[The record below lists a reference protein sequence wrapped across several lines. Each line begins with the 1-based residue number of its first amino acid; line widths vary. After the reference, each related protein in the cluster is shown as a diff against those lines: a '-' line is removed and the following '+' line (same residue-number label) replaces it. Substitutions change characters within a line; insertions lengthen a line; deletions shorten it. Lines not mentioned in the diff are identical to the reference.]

1 MSSKTFHFVIL
12 TPVYNDWVSL
22 ELLLKNI
29 SIIFKQSNF
38 EISVL
43 VVDDGSNEN
52 GNIINNYKLFKEIT
66 IIRSSENRGHQRAIA
81 TGLTFVEKNIRTDA
95 VVVLDSDG
103 EDRPEDIPVL
113 LKKLIQNKES
123 IVFAA
128 RSKRSES
135 IAIKIFYFLY
145 TTIFRLL
152 TGKRICFGNFSIIP
166 EILIHELVS
175 QPNIWNHYAA
185 SIIRSG
191 LSYTTVSIPRGT
203 RYSGI
208 SKMNFIA
215 LVIHGLSSISIF
227 LDKIIN
233 KLIIVEILLLAF
245 TIFGFLN
252 VRILLIVTLF
262 FITLFIV
269 LRKLK
274 KRSYYFS
281 DFGNDLDNLITNVER
296 Y

>member
-1 MSSKTFHFVIL
+1 MSSKTIHFVIL

-29 SIIFKQSNF
+29 SNVFKQSNS

-52 GNIINNYKLFKEIT
+52 GNIDNNNKLFKEIT

-128 RSKRSES
+128 RSKRSKS
-135 IAIKIFYFLY
+135 IAFKIFYSLY
-145 TTIFRLL
+145 TIIFRLL

-166 EILIHELVS
+166 KILIHELVS

-191 LSYTTVSIPRGT
+191 LSYTTVPIPRGT

-233 KLIIVEILLLAF
+233 KMIIVEILLLAF

-262 FITLFIV
+262 LFTLFIV

-274 KRSYYFS
+274 KRSYFFS
-281 DFGNDLDNLITNVER
+281 DFNNDLDNLIT
-296 Y
+296 